1 MEYPIFR
8 GNLIILSIG
17 DKNMDQ
23 IKTGNFLVSLRKE
36 KNITQQQ
43 LADILQV
50 SVKAVSKWE
59 CGEGYPSLQSLKD
72 LSDFYGVTVDE
83 IINGER
89 NKTEAKEPVNTSI
102 QIKEKKP
109 LNFPILR
116 SISLGITGLG
126 IMLYF
131 IIMYCFYS
139 TAGSLICII
148 FATLIGIILSLLEL
162 NRYKNRKSIVI
173 ALFNYEFIIIG
184 IALSFMTF
192 CFSLS
197 KLNVNLGNNYYVT
210 FDSFHFATNFVN
222 IAICLIGFL
231 VLLIWGGIEYGLYL
245 KKGKDFFDALKDKG
259 NRILAVNNV
268 SLIIVLVIYSMS
280 NMYKFNTNS
289 IWYGVLFFAIPTIFE
304 IVDSIIDKHEI
315 TFKSI
320 NLALCVAALIGSI
333 TIQYV
338 FNEYVFDLET
348 IMFIETSI
356 LSFALSFVISSL
368 KKKEVKSIKNE

>member
-8 GNLIILSIG
+8 GNLIILSNG

-131 IIMYCFYS
+131 IIMYCCYS
-139 TAGSLICII
+139 TAGGLICIL
-148 FATLIGIILSLLEL
+148 FTTLIGLVLSLIEL
-162 NRYKNRKSIVI
+162 KHYKDRKNSII

-184 IALSFMTF
+184 IALSFISF
-192 CFSLS
+192 CFSLAT
-197 KLNVNLGNNYYVT
+197 LTVTVENYYVT
-210 FDSFHFATNFVN
+210 VDSFHFATNFVN

-268 SLIIVLVIYSMS
+268 SLIIVLILYVTLDS
-280 NMYKFNTNS
+280 NKYNC
-289 IWYGVLFFAIPTIFE
+289 IWYQVVFFAIPSLFE
-304 IVDSIIDKHEI
+304 IVEAFINKYEII
-315 TFKSI
+315 FKSI
-320 NLALCVAALIGSI
+320 NLVLCIAAFITSI
-333 TIQYV
+333 TMINVFSNYV
-338 FNEYVFDLET
+338 VELIT
-348 IMFIETSI
+348 ILFIETAA

-368 KKKEVKSIKNE
+368 KKKKVKSIENK

>member
-8 GNLIILSIG
+8 GNLIILSNG

-126 IMLYF
+126 IMLFF
-131 IIMYCFYS
+131 IIIYCAYS
-139 TAGSLICII
+139 TAGGLICIL
-148 FATLIGIILSLLEL
+148 FTTLIGLVLSLIEL
-162 NRYKNRKSIVI
+162 KHYKDRKNSII

-184 IALSFMTF
+184 IALSFISF
-192 CFSLS
+192 CFSLAT
-197 KLNVNLGNNYYVT
+197 LTVTVENYYVT
-210 FDSFHFATNFVN
+210 VDSFHFATNFVN

-245 KKGKDFFDALKDKG
+245 KKGKDFFDTLKDKG

-268 SLIIVLVIYSMS
+268 SLIIVLILYVTLDS
-280 NMYKFNTNS
+280 NKYNC
-289 IWYGVLFFAIPTIFE
+289 IWYQVVFFAIPSLFE
-304 IVDSIIDKHEI
+304 IVEAFINKYEII
-315 TFKSI
+315 FKSI
-320 NLALCVAALIGSI
+320 NLVLCIAAFITSI
-333 TIQYV
+333 TMINVFSNYV
-338 FNEYVFDLET
+338 VELIT
-348 IMFIETSI
+348 ILFIETAA

-368 KKKEVKSIKNE
+368 KKKEVKSIENK

>member
-8 GNLIILSIG
+8 GNLIILSNG

-131 IIMYCFYS
+131 IIMYCCYS
-139 TAGSLICII
+139 TAGSLICIL
-148 FATLIGIILSLLEL
+148 FTTLIGLVLSLIEL
-162 NRYKNRKSIVI
+162 KHYKDRKNSII
-173 ALFNYEFIIIG
+173 SLFNYEFIIIG
-184 IALSFMTF
+184 IALSFISF
-192 CFSLS
+192 CFSLAT
-197 KLNVNLGNNYYVT
+197 LTVTVENYYVT
-210 FDSFHFATNFVN
+210 VDSFHFATNFVN

-245 KKGKDFFDALKDKG
+245 KKGKDFFDTLKDKG

-268 SLIIVLVIYSMS
+268 SLIIVLILYVMLDS
-280 NMYKFNTNS
+280 NKYDC
-289 IWYGVLFFAIPTIFE
+289 IWYQVVFFAIPSLFE
-304 IVDSIIDKHEI
+304 IVEAFINKYEII
-315 TFKSI
+315 FKSI
-320 NLALCVAALIGSI
+320 NLVLCIAAFITSI
-333 TIQYV
+333 TMINVFSNYV
-338 FNEYVFDLET
+338 VELIT
-348 IMFIETSI
+348 ILFIETAA

-368 KKKEVKSIKNE
+368 KKKEVKSIENK

>member
-1 MEYPIFR
+1 
-8 GNLIILSIG
+8 
-17 DKNMDQ
+17 MDQ

-109 LNFPILR
+109 FDFPVLR

-148 FATLIGIILSLLEL
+148 FVTLIGIILSLLEL

-184 IALSFMTF
+184 IGLSFMTF
-192 CFSLS
+192 CFSLT

-231 VLLIWGGIEYGLYL
+231 VLLIWGGIEYGLFL

-368 KKKEVKSIKNE
+368 KKKEVKSIENK

>member
-8 GNLIILSIG
+8 GNLIILSNG

-116 SISLGITGLG
+116 SISLGINGLG
-126 IMLYF
+126 IMLFF
-131 IIMYCFYS
+131 IIIYCAYS
-139 TAGSLICII
+139 TAGGLICIL
-148 FATLIGIILSLLEL
+148 FTTLIGLVLSLIEL
-162 NRYKNRKSIVI
+162 KHYKDRKNSII

-184 IALSFMTF
+184 IALSFISF
-192 CFSLS
+192 CFSLAT
-197 KLNVNLGNNYYVT
+197 LTVTVENYYVT
-210 FDSFHFATNFVN
+210 VDSFHFATNFVN

-259 NRILAVNNV
+259 NRILTVNNV
-268 SLIIVLVIYSMS
+268 SLIIVLILYVMLDS
-280 NMYKFNTNS
+280 NKYNC
-289 IWYGVLFFAIPTIFE
+289 IWYQVLFFAIPSLFE
-304 IVDSIIDKHEI
+304 IVEAFINKYEII
-315 TFKSI
+315 FKSI
-320 NLALCVAALIGSI
+320 NLVLCIAAFITSI
-333 TIQYV
+333 TMINVFSNYV
-338 FNEYVFDLET
+338 VELIT
-348 IMFIETSI
+348 ILFIETAA

>member
-8 GNLIILSIG
+8 GNLIILSNG

-126 IMLYF
+126 IMLFF
-131 IIMYCFYS
+131 IIIYCAYS
-139 TAGSLICII
+139 TAGGLICIL
-148 FATLIGIILSLLEL
+148 FTTLIGLVLSLIEL
-162 NRYKNRKSIVI
+162 KHYKDRKDSII

-184 IALSFMTF
+184 IALSFISF
-192 CFSLS
+192 CFSLAT
-197 KLNVNLGNNYYVT
+197 LTVTVENYYVT
-210 FDSFHFATNFVN
+210 VDSFHFATNFVN

-268 SLIIVLVIYSMS
+268 SLIIVLILYVMLDS
-280 NMYKFNTNS
+280 NKYDC
-289 IWYGVLFFAIPTIFE
+289 IWYQVVFFAIPSLFE
-304 IVDSIIDKHEI
+304 IVEAFINKYEII
-315 TFKSI
+315 FKSI
-320 NLALCVAALIGSI
+320 NLVLCIAAFITSI
-333 TIQYV
+333 TMINVFSNYV
-338 FNEYVFDLET
+338 VELIT
-348 IMFIETSI
+348 ILFIETAA

-368 KKKEVKSIKNE
+368 KKKEVKSIENK

>member
-8 GNLIILSIG
+8 GNLIILSNG

-126 IMLYF
+126 IMLFF
-131 IIMYCFYS
+131 IIIYCAYS
-139 TAGSLICII
+139 TAGGLICIL
-148 FATLIGIILSLLEL
+148 FTTLIGLVLSLIEL
-162 NRYKNRKSIVI
+162 KHYKDRKNSII

-184 IALSFMTF
+184 IALSFISF
-192 CFSLS
+192 CFSLAT
-197 KLNVNLGNNYYVT
+197 LTVTVENYYVT
-210 FDSFHFATNFVN
+210 VDSFHFATNFVN

-245 KKGKDFFDALKDKG
+245 KKGKDFFDTLKDKG

-268 SLIIVLVIYSMS
+268 SLIIVLILYVMLDS
-280 NMYKFNTNS
+280 NKYDC
-289 IWYGVLFFAIPTIFE
+289 IWYQVVFFAIPSLFE
-304 IVDSIIDKHEI
+304 IVEAFINKYEII
-315 TFKSI
+315 FKSI
-320 NLALCVAALIGSI
+320 NLVLCIAAFITSI
-333 TIQYV
+333 TMINVFSNYV
-338 FNEYVFDLET
+338 VELITILFMET
-348 IMFIETSI
+348 AA

-368 KKKEVKSIKNE
+368 KKKEVKSIENK

>member
-8 GNLIILSIG
+8 GNLIILLNG

-126 IMLYF
+126 IMLFF
-131 IIMYCFYS
+131 IIIYCAYS
-139 TAGSLICII
+139 TAGGLICIL
-148 FATLIGIILSLLEL
+148 FTTLIGLVLSLIEL
-162 NRYKNRKSIVI
+162 KHYKDRKNSII

-184 IALSFMTF
+184 IALSFISF
-192 CFSLS
+192 CFSLAT
-197 KLNVNLGNNYYVT
+197 LTVTVENYYVT
-210 FDSFHFATNFVN
+210 VDSFHFATNFVN

-245 KKGKDFFDALKDKG
+245 KKGKDFFDTLKDKG

-268 SLIIVLVIYSMS
+268 SLIIVLILYVMLDS
-280 NMYKFNTNS
+280 NKYNC
-289 IWYGVLFFAIPTIFE
+289 IWYQVVFFAIPSLFE
-304 IVDSIIDKHEI
+304 IVEAFINKYEII
-315 TFKSI
+315 FKSI
-320 NLALCVAALIGSI
+320 NLVLCIAAFITSI
-333 TIQYV
+333 TMINVFSNYV
-338 FNEYVFDLET
+338 VELIT
-348 IMFIETSI
+348 ILFIETAA

-368 KKKEVKSIKNE
+368 KKKEVKSIENK

>member
-139 TAGSLICII
+139 TAGSLICIL
-148 FATLIGIILSLLEL
+148 FTTLIGLVLSLIEL
-162 NRYKNRKSIVI
+162 KHYKDRKNNII

-184 IALSFMTF
+184 IALSFISF
-192 CFSLS
+192 CFSLAT
-197 KLNVNLGNNYYVT
+197 LTVTVENYYVT
-210 FDSFHFATNFVN
+210 VDSFHFATNFVN

-231 VLLIWGGIEYGLYL
+231 VLLIWGGIEYGFYL

-268 SLIIVLVIYSMS
+268 SLIIVLILYVMLDS
-280 NMYKFNTNS
+280 NKYNC
-289 IWYGVLFFAIPTIFE
+289 IWYQVVFFAIPSLFE
-304 IVDSIIDKHEI
+304 IVEAFINKYEI

-320 NLALCVAALIGSI
+320 NLVLCIAAFITSI
-333 TIQYV
+333 TIINVFSNYV
-338 FNEYVFDLET
+338 VELTT
-348 IMFIETSI
+348 ILFIETAA

-368 KKKEVKSIKNE
+368 KKKEVKSIENK

>member
-59 CGEGYPSLQSLKD
+59 CGEGYPSIQSLKD

-126 IMLYF
+126 MMLFF
-131 IIMYCFYS
+131 IIIYCAYS
-139 TAGSLICII
+139 TAGGLICIL
-148 FATLIGIILSLLEL
+148 FTTLIGLVLSLIEL
-162 NRYKNRKSIVI
+162 KHYKDRKNSII

-184 IALSFMTF
+184 IALSFISF
-192 CFSLS
+192 CFSLAT
-197 KLNVNLGNNYYVT
+197 LTVTVENYYVT
-210 FDSFHFATNFVN
+210 VDSFHFATNFVN

-245 KKGKDFFDALKDKG
+245 KKGKDFFDTLKDKG

-268 SLIIVLVIYSMS
+268 SLIIVLILYVMLDS
-280 NMYKFNTNS
+280 NKYNC
-289 IWYGVLFFAIPTIFE
+289 IWYQVVFFAIPSLFE
-304 IVDSIIDKHEI
+304 IVEAFINKYEII
-315 TFKSI
+315 FKSI
-320 NLALCVAALIGSI
+320 NLVLCIAAFITSI
-333 TIQYV
+333 TMINVFSNYV
-338 FNEYVFDLET
+338 VELIT
-348 IMFIETSI
+348 ILFIETAA

-368 KKKEVKSIKNE
+368 KKKEVKSIENK

>member
-89 NKTEAKEPVNTSI
+89 NKTEVKESVNTSI

-131 IIMYCFYS
+131 IIMYCCYS
-139 TAGSLICII
+139 TAGSLICIL
-148 FATLIGIILSLLEL
+148 FTTLIGLVLSLIEL
-162 NRYKNRKSIVI
+162 KHYKNRKNSII

-184 IALSFMTF
+184 IALSFIGF
-192 CFSLS
+192 CFSLAT
-197 KLNVNLGNNYYVT
+197 LTATVENYYVT
-210 FDSFHFATNFVN
+210 VDSFHFATNFVN

-245 KKGKDFFDALKDKG
+245 KKGKDFFDTLKDKG

-268 SLIIVLVIYSMS
+268 SLIIVLILYVMLDS
-280 NMYKFNTNS
+280 NKYNC
-289 IWYGVLFFAIPTIFE
+289 IWYQVVFFAIPSLFE
-304 IVDSIIDKHEI
+304 IVEAFINKYEII
-315 TFKSI
+315 FKSV
-320 NLALCVAALIGSI
+320 NLILCIAAFITSI
-333 TIQYV
+333 TMINVFSNYV
-338 FNEYVFDLET
+338 VELIT
-348 IMFIETSI
+348 ILFIETAT

-368 KKKEVKSIKNE
+368 KKKEVKSIENK

>member
-1 MEYPIFR
+1 
-8 GNLIILSIG
+8 
-17 DKNMDQ
+17 MDQ

-89 NKTEAKEPVNTSI
+89 NKTEVKESVNTTTQS
-102 QIKEKKP
+102 KEKKP

-126 IMLYF
+126 IMLFF
-131 IIMYCFYS
+131 IIIYCAYS
-139 TAGSLICII
+139 TAGGLICIL
-148 FATLIGIILSLLEL
+148 FTTLIGLVLSLIEL
-162 NRYKNRKSIVI
+162 KHYKDRKNSII

-184 IALSFMTF
+184 MALSFISF
-192 CFSLS
+192 CFSLG
-197 KLNVNLGNNYYVT
+197 KLTVTVGNYYVT
-210 FDSFHFATNFVN
+210 YDSFHFAIDFSN

-245 KKGKDFFDALKDKG
+245 KKGKNFFDTLKDKG

-280 NMYKFNTNS
+280 NMYKFNTSS

-368 KKKEVKSIKNE
+368 KKKEVKSIENK

>member
-8 GNLIILSIG
+8 GNLIILSNG

-59 CGEGYPSLQSLKD
+59 CGEGYPSIQSLKD

-126 IMLYF
+126 IMLFF
-131 IIMYCFYS
+131 IIIYCAYS
-139 TAGSLICII
+139 TAGGLICIL
-148 FATLIGIILSLLEL
+148 FTTLIGLVLSLIEL
-162 NRYKNRKSIVI
+162 KHYKDRKNSII

-184 IALSFMTF
+184 IALSFISF
-192 CFSLS
+192 CFSLAT
-197 KLNVNLGNNYYVT
+197 LTVTVENYYVT
-210 FDSFHFATNFVN
+210 VDSFHFATNFVN

-268 SLIIVLVIYSMS
+268 SLIIVLILYVMLDS
-280 NMYKFNTNS
+280 NKYNC
-289 IWYGVLFFAIPTIFE
+289 IWYQVLFFAIPSLFE
-304 IVDSIIDKHEI
+304 IVEAFINKYEII
-315 TFKSI
+315 FKSI
-320 NLALCVAALIGSI
+320 NLVLCIAAFITSI
-333 TIQYV
+333 TMINVFSNYV
-338 FNEYVFDLET
+338 VELIT
-348 IMFIETSI
+348 IMFIETAA

-368 KKKEVKSIKNE
+368 KKKEVKSIENK

>member
-8 GNLIILSIG
+8 GNLIILSNG

-126 IMLYF
+126 IMLFF
-131 IIMYCFYS
+131 IIIYCAYS
-139 TAGSLICII
+139 TAGGLICIL
-148 FATLIGIILSLLEL
+148 FTTLIGLVLSLIEL
-162 NRYKNRKSIVI
+162 KHYKDRKNSII

-184 IALSFMTF
+184 IALSFISF
-192 CFSLS
+192 CFSLAT
-197 KLNVNLGNNYYVT
+197 LTVTVENYYVT
-210 FDSFHFATNFVN
+210 VDSFHFATNFVN

-268 SLIIVLVIYSMS
+268 SLIIVLILYVTLDS
-280 NMYKFNTNS
+280 NKYNC
-289 IWYGVLFFAIPTIFE
+289 IWYQVVFFAIPSLFE
-304 IVDSIIDKHEI
+304 IVEAFINKYEII
-315 TFKSI
+315 FKSI
-320 NLALCVAALIGSI
+320 NLVLCIAAFITSI
-333 TIQYV
+333 TMINVFSNYV
-338 FNEYVFDLET
+338 VELTT
-348 IMFIETSI
+348 ILFIETAA

-368 KKKEVKSIKNE
+368 KKKEVKSIENK

>member
-8 GNLIILSIG
+8 GNLIILSNG

-126 IMLYF
+126 IMLFF
-131 IIMYCFYS
+131 IIIYCAYS
-139 TAGSLICII
+139 TAGGLICIL
-148 FATLIGIILSLLEL
+148 FTTLIGLVLSLIEL
-162 NRYKNRKSIVI
+162 KHYKDRKNSII

-184 IALSFMTF
+184 IALSFISF
-192 CFSLS
+192 CFSLAT
-197 KLNVNLGNNYYVT
+197 LTVTVENYYVT
-210 FDSFHFATNFVN
+210 VDSFHFATNFVN

-231 VLLIWGGIEYGLYL
+231 VLLIWGGIEYGFYL

-268 SLIIVLVIYSMS
+268 SLIIVLILYVMLDS
-280 NMYKFNTNS
+280 NKYDC
-289 IWYGVLFFAIPTIFE
+289 IWYQVVFFAIPSLFE
-304 IVDSIIDKHEI
+304 IVEAFINKYEII
-315 TFKSI
+315 FKSI
-320 NLALCVAALIGSI
+320 NLVLCIAAFITSI
-333 TIQYV
+333 TMINVFSNYV
-338 FNEYVFDLET
+338 VELIT
-348 IMFIETSI
+348 ILFIETAA

-368 KKKEVKSIKNE
+368 KKKEVKSIENK

>member
-126 IMLYF
+126 IMLFF
-131 IIMYCFYS
+131 IIIYCAYS
-139 TAGSLICII
+139 TAGGLICIL
-148 FATLIGIILSLLEL
+148 FTTLIGLVLSLIEL
-162 NRYKNRKSIVI
+162 KHYKDRKNSII

-184 IALSFMTF
+184 IALSFISF
-192 CFSLS
+192 CFSLAT
-197 KLNVNLGNNYYVT
+197 LTVTVENYYVT
-210 FDSFHFATNFVN
+210 VDSFHFATNFVN

-245 KKGKDFFDALKDKG
+245 KKGKDFFDTLKDKG

-268 SLIIVLVIYSMS
+268 SLIIVLILYVTLDS
-280 NMYKFNTNS
+280 NKYNC
-289 IWYGVLFFAIPTIFE
+289 IWYQVVFFAIPSLFE
-304 IVDSIIDKHEI
+304 IVEAFINKYEII
-315 TFKSI
+315 FKSI
-320 NLALCVAALIGSI
+320 NLVLCIAAFITSI
-333 TIQYV
+333 TMINVFSNYV
-338 FNEYVFDLET
+338 VELIT
-348 IMFIETSI
+348 ILFIETAA

-368 KKKEVKSIKNE
+368 KKKEVKSIENK

>member
-8 GNLIILSIG
+8 GNLIILSNG

-126 IMLYF
+126 IMLFF
-131 IIMYCFYS
+131 IIIYCAYS
-139 TAGSLICII
+139 TAGGLICIL
-148 FATLIGIILSLLEL
+148 FTTLIGLVLSLIEL
-162 NRYKNRKSIVI
+162 KHYKDRKNSII

-184 IALSFMTF
+184 IALSFISF
-192 CFSLS
+192 CFSLAT
-197 KLNVNLGNNYYVT
+197 LTVTVENYYVT
-210 FDSFHFATNFVN
+210 VDSFHFATNFVN

-268 SLIIVLVIYSMS
+268 SLIIVLILYVMLDS
-280 NMYKFNTNS
+280 NKYNY
-289 IWYGVLFFAIPTIFE
+289 IWYQVLFFAIPSLFE
-304 IVDSIIDKHEI
+304 IVEAFINKYEII
-315 TFKSI
+315 FKSI
-320 NLALCVAALIGSI
+320 NLVLCIAAFITSI
-333 TIQYV
+333 TMINVFSNYV
-338 FNEYVFDLET
+338 VELIT
-348 IMFIETSI
+348 ILFIETAA

-368 KKKEVKSIKNE
+368 KKKEVKSIENK

>member
-8 GNLIILSIG
+8 GNLIILSNG

-59 CGEGYPSLQSLKD
+59 CGGGYPSLQSLKD

-126 IMLYF
+126 IMLFF
-131 IIMYCFYS
+131 IIIYCAYS
-139 TAGSLICII
+139 TAGGLICIL
-148 FATLIGIILSLLEL
+148 FTTLIGLVLSLIEL
-162 NRYKNRKSIVI
+162 KHYKDRKNSII

-184 IALSFMTF
+184 IALSFISF
-192 CFSLS
+192 CFSLAT
-197 KLNVNLGNNYYVT
+197 LTVTVENYYITV
-210 FDSFHFATNFVN
+210 DSFHFATNFVN

-259 NRILAVNNV
+259 NRILAVNNI
-268 SLIIVLVIYSMS
+268 SLIIVLILYVTLDS
-280 NMYKFNTNS
+280 NKYNC
-289 IWYGVLFFAIPTIFE
+289 IWYQVVFFAIPSLFE
-304 IVDSIIDKHEI
+304 IVEAFINKYGII
-315 TFKSI
+315 FKSI
-320 NLALCVAALIGSI
+320 NLVLCIAAFITSI
-333 TIQYV
+333 TMINVFSNYV
-338 FNEYVFDLET
+338 VELIT
-348 IMFIETSI
+348 IMFIETAA

-368 KKKEVKSIKNE
+368 KKKEVKSIENK

>member
-8 GNLIILSIG
+8 GNLIILSNG

-126 IMLYF
+126 IMLFF
-131 IIMYCFYS
+131 IIIYCAYS
-139 TAGSLICII
+139 TAGGLICIL
-148 FATLIGIILSLLEL
+148 FTTLIGLVLSLIEL
-162 NRYKNRKSIVI
+162 KHYKDRKNSII

-184 IALSFMTF
+184 IALSFISF
-192 CFSLS
+192 CFSLAT
-197 KLNVNLGNNYYVT
+197 LTVTVENYYVT
-210 FDSFHFATNFVN
+210 VDSFHFATNFVN

-245 KKGKDFFDALKDKG
+245 KKGKDFFDTLKDKG

-268 SLIIVLVIYSMS
+268 SLIIVLILYVMLDS
-280 NMYKFNTNS
+280 NKYNC
-289 IWYGVLFFAIPTIFE
+289 IWYQVIFFAIPSLFE
-304 IVDSIIDKHEI
+304 IVEAFINKYEII
-315 TFKSI
+315 FKSI
-320 NLALCVAALIGSI
+320 NLVLCIAAFITSI
-333 TIQYV
+333 TMINVFSNYV
-338 FNEYVFDLET
+338 VELIT
-348 IMFIETSI
+348 ILFIETAA

-368 KKKEVKSIKNE
+368 KKKEVKSIENK

>member
-8 GNLIILSIG
+8 GNLIILSNG

-50 SVKAVSKWE
+50 SVKAISKWE
-59 CGEGYPSLQSLKD
+59 CVEGYPSLQSLKD

-126 IMLYF
+126 IMLFF
-131 IIMYCFYS
+131 IIIYCAYS
-139 TAGSLICII
+139 TAGGLICIL
-148 FATLIGIILSLLEL
+148 FTTLIGLVLSLIEL
-162 NRYKNRKSIVI
+162 KHYKDRKNSII

-184 IALSFMTF
+184 IALSFISF
-192 CFSLS
+192 CFSLAT
-197 KLNVNLGNNYYVT
+197 LTVTVEYYYVT
-210 FDSFHFATNFVN
+210 VDSFHFATNFVN

-268 SLIIVLVIYSMS
+268 SLIIVLILYVTLDS
-280 NMYKFNTNS
+280 NKYNC
-289 IWYGVLFFAIPTIFE
+289 IWYQVVFFAIPSLFE
-304 IVDSIIDKHEI
+304 IVEAFINKYEII
-315 TFKSI
+315 FKSI
-320 NLALCVAALIGSI
+320 NLVLCIAAFITSI
-333 TIQYV
+333 TMINVFSNYV
-338 FNEYVFDLET
+338 VELIT
-348 IMFIETSI
+348 ILFIETAA

-368 KKKEVKSIKNE
+368 KKKEVKSIENK

>member
-8 GNLIILSIG
+8 GNLIILSNG

-126 IMLYF
+126 IMLFF
-131 IIMYCFYS
+131 IIIYCAYS
-139 TAGSLICII
+139 TAGGLICIL
-148 FATLIGIILSLLEL
+148 FTTLIGLVLSLIEL
-162 NRYKNRKSIVI
+162 KHYKDRKNSII

-184 IALSFMTF
+184 IALSFISF
-192 CFSLS
+192 CFSLPT
-197 KLNVNLGNNYYVT
+197 LTVTVENYYVT
-210 FDSFHFATNFVN
+210 VDSFHFATNFVN

-245 KKGKDFFDALKDKG
+245 KKGKDFFDTLKDKG

-268 SLIIVLVIYSMS
+268 SLIIVLILYVMLDS
-280 NMYKFNTNS
+280 NKYDC
-289 IWYGVLFFAIPTIFE
+289 IWYQVLFFAIPSLFE
-304 IVDSIIDKHEI
+304 IVETFINKYEII
-315 TFKSI
+315 FKSI
-320 NLALCVAALIGSI
+320 NLVLCIAAFITSI
-333 TIQYV
+333 TMINVFSNYV
-338 FNEYVFDLET
+338 VELIT
-348 IMFIETSI
+348 ILFIETAA

-368 KKKEVKSIKNE
+368 KKKEVKSIENK

>member
-8 GNLIILSIG
+8 GNLIILSNG

-43 LADILQV
+43 LADIIQV

-116 SISLGITGLG
+116 SISLGIIGLG

-131 IIMYCFYS
+131 IIMYCCYS
-139 TAGSLICII
+139 TAGSLICIL
-148 FATLIGIILSLLEL
+148 FTTLIGLVLSLIEL
-162 NRYKNRKSIVI
+162 KHYKDRKNSII

-184 IALSFMTF
+184 IALSFISF
-192 CFSLS
+192 CFSLAT
-197 KLNVNLGNNYYVT
+197 LTVTVENYYVT
-210 FDSFHFATNFVN
+210 VDSFHFATNFVN

-245 KKGKDFFDALKDKG
+245 KKGKDFFDTLKDKG

-268 SLIIVLVIYSMS
+268 SLIIVLILYVTLDS
-280 NMYKFNTNS
+280 NKYNC
-289 IWYGVLFFAIPTIFE
+289 IWYQVVFFAIPSLFE
-304 IVDSIIDKHEI
+304 IVEAFINKYEII
-315 TFKSI
+315 FKSI
-320 NLALCVAALIGSI
+320 NLVLCIAAFITSI
-333 TIQYV
+333 TMINVFSNYV
-338 FNEYVFDLET
+338 VELIT
-348 IMFIETSI
+348 ILFIETAA

-368 KKKEVKSIKNE
+368 KKKEVKSIENK

>member
-1 MEYPIFR
+1 
-8 GNLIILSIG
+8 
-17 DKNMDQ
+17 MDQ

-89 NKTEAKEPVNTSI
+89 NKTEVKEPLNTSI

-109 LNFPILR
+109 FNFPVLR

-197 KLNVNLGNNYYVT
+197 TLTEIVGNYYVT
-210 FDSFHFATNFVN
+210 YGSFHFAINFSN

-268 SLIIVLVIYSMS
+268 SLIIVLILYVMLDS
-280 NMYKFNTNS
+280 NKYNC
-289 IWYGVLFFAIPTIFE
+289 IWYQVLFFAIPSLFE
-304 IVDSIIDKHEI
+304 IVEAFINKYEII
-315 TFKSI
+315 FKSI
-320 NLALCVAALIGSI
+320 NLVLCIAAFITSI
-333 TIQYV
+333 TMINVFSNYV
-338 FNEYVFDLET
+338 VELIT
-348 IMFIETSI
+348 ILFIETAA

-368 KKKEVKSIKNE
+368 KKKEVKSIENK

>member
-8 GNLIILSIG
+8 GNLIIFSNG

-126 IMLYF
+126 IMLFF
-131 IIMYCFYS
+131 IIIYCAYS
-139 TAGSLICII
+139 TAGGLICIL
-148 FATLIGIILSLLEL
+148 FTTLIGLVLSLIEL
-162 NRYKNRKSIVI
+162 KHYKDRKNSII

-184 IALSFMTF
+184 IALSFISF
-192 CFSLS
+192 CFSLAT
-197 KLNVNLGNNYYVT
+197 LTVTVENYYVT
-210 FDSFHFATNFVN
+210 VDSFHFATNFVN

-268 SLIIVLVIYSMS
+268 SLIIVLILYVMLDS
-280 NMYKFNTNS
+280 NKYNC
-289 IWYGVLFFAIPTIFE
+289 IWYQVVFFAIPSLFE
-304 IVDSIIDKHEI
+304 IVEAFINKYEII
-315 TFKSI
+315 FKSI
-320 NLALCVAALIGSI
+320 NLVLCIAAFITSI
-333 TIQYV
+333 TMINVFSNYV
-338 FNEYVFDLET
+338 VELIT
-348 IMFIETSI
+348 ILFIETAA
-356 LSFALSFVISSL
+356 LSFALSFVISTL
-368 KKKEVKSIKNE
+368 KKKEVKSIENK

>member
-8 GNLIILSIG
+8 GNLIILSNG

-126 IMLYF
+126 IMLFF
-131 IIMYCFYS
+131 IIIYCAYS
-139 TAGSLICII
+139 TAGGLICIL
-148 FATLIGIILSLLEL
+148 FTTLIGLVLSLIEL
-162 NRYKNRKSIVI
+162 KHYKDRKNSII

-184 IALSFMTF
+184 ITLSFISF
-192 CFSLS
+192 CFSLDT
-197 KLNVNLGNNYYVT
+197 LTVTVENYYVT
-210 FDSFHFATNFVN
+210 VDSFHFATNFVN

-268 SLIIVLVIYSMS
+268 SLIIVLILYVTLDS
-280 NMYKFNTNS
+280 NKYNC
-289 IWYGVLFFAIPTIFE
+289 IWYQVVFFAIPSLFE
-304 IVDSIIDKHEI
+304 IVEAFINKYEII
-315 TFKSI
+315 FKSI
-320 NLALCVAALIGSI
+320 NLVLCIAAFIASI
-333 TIQYV
+333 TMINVFSNYV
-338 FNEYVFDLET
+338 VELIT
-348 IMFIETSI
+348 IMFIETAA

-368 KKKEVKSIKNE
+368 KKKEVKSIENK

>member
-89 NKTEAKEPVNTSI
+89 NKTEVKKPVNTSI

-126 IMLYF
+126 IMLFF
-131 IIMYCFYS
+131 IIIYCAYS
-139 TAGSLICII
+139 TAGGLICIL
-148 FATLIGIILSLLEL
+148 FTTLIGLVLSLIEL
-162 NRYKNRKSIVI
+162 KHYKDRKNSII

-184 IALSFMTF
+184 IALSFISF
-192 CFSLS
+192 CFSLAT
-197 KLNVNLGNNYYVT
+197 LTVTVENYYVT
-210 FDSFHFATNFVN
+210 VDSFHFATNFVN

-268 SLIIVLVIYSMS
+268 SLIIVLILYVMLDS
-280 NMYKFNTNS
+280 NKYNC
-289 IWYGVLFFAIPTIFE
+289 IWYQVVFFAIPSLFE
-304 IVDSIIDKHEI
+304 IVEAFINKYEII
-315 TFKSI
+315 FKSI
-320 NLALCVAALIGSI
+320 NLVLCIAAFITSI
-333 TIQYV
+333 TMINVFSNYV
-338 FNEYVFDLET
+338 VELIT
-348 IMFIETSI
+348 ILFIETAA

-368 KKKEVKSIKNE
+368 KKKEVKSIENK

>member
-8 GNLIILSIG
+8 GNLIILSNG

-126 IMLYF
+126 IMLFF
-131 IIMYCFYS
+131 IIIYCAYS
-139 TAGSLICII
+139 TAGGLICIL
-148 FATLIGIILSLLEL
+148 FTTLIGLVLSLIEL
-162 NRYKNRKSIVI
+162 KHYKDRKNSII

-184 IALSFMTF
+184 IALSFISF
-192 CFSLS
+192 CFSLAT
-197 KLNVNLGNNYYVT
+197 LTVTVENYYVT
-210 FDSFHFATNFVN
+210 VDSFHFATNFVN

-245 KKGKDFFDALKDKG
+245 KKGKDFFDTLKDKG

-268 SLIIVLVIYSMS
+268 SLIIVLILYVMLDS
-280 NMYKFNTNS
+280 NKYNC
-289 IWYGVLFFAIPTIFE
+289 IWYQVVFFAIPSLFE
-304 IVDSIIDKHEI
+304 IVEAFINKYEII
-315 TFKSI
+315 FKSI
-320 NLALCVAALIGSI
+320 NLVLCIAAFITSI
-333 TIQYV
+333 TMINVFSNYV
-338 FNEYVFDLET
+338 VELITILFMET
-348 IMFIETSI
+348 AA

-368 KKKEVKSIKNE
+368 KKKEVKSIENK

>member
-8 GNLIILSIG
+8 GNLIILSNG

-126 IMLYF
+126 IMLFF
-131 IIMYCFYS
+131 IIIYCAYS
-139 TAGSLICII
+139 TAGGLICIL
-148 FATLIGIILSLLEL
+148 FTTLIGLVLSLIEL
-162 NRYKNRKSIVI
+162 KHYKDRKNSII

-184 IALSFMTF
+184 IALSFISF
-192 CFSLS
+192 CFSLAT
-197 KLNVNLGNNYYVT
+197 LTVTVENYYVT
-210 FDSFHFATNFVN
+210 VDSFHFATNFVN

-245 KKGKDFFDALKDKG
+245 KKGKDFFDTLKDKG

-268 SLIIVLVIYSMS
+268 SLIIVLILYVMLDS
-280 NMYKFNTNS
+280 NKYNC
-289 IWYGVLFFAIPTIFE
+289 IWYQVVFFAIPSLFE
-304 IVDSIIDKHEI
+304 MVEAFINKYEII
-315 TFKSI
+315 FKSI
-320 NLALCVAALIGSI
+320 NLVLCIAAFITSI
-333 TIQYV
+333 TMINVFSNYV
-338 FNEYVFDLET
+338 VELIT
-348 IMFIETSI
+348 ILFIETAA
-356 LSFALSFVISSL
+356 LSFALSFVISTL
-368 KKKEVKSIKNE
+368 KKKEVKSIENK

>member
-8 GNLIILSIG
+8 GNLIILSNG

-116 SISLGITGLG
+116 SISLGITGLE

-131 IIMYCFYS
+131 IIMYCCYS
-139 TAGSLICII
+139 TAGSLICIL
-148 FATLIGIILSLLEL
+148 FTTLIGLVLSLIEL
-162 NRYKNRKSIVI
+162 KHYKDRKNSII

-184 IALSFMTF
+184 IALSFISF
-192 CFSLS
+192 CFSLAT
-197 KLNVNLGNNYYVT
+197 LTTTVENYYVT
-210 FDSFHFATNFVN
+210 VDSFHFATNFVN

-245 KKGKDFFDALKDKG
+245 KKGKDFFDTLKDKG

-268 SLIIVLVIYSMS
+268 SLIIVLILYVRLDS
-280 NMYKFNTNS
+280 NKYDC
-289 IWYGVLFFAIPTIFE
+289 IWYQVVFFAIPSLFE
-304 IVDSIIDKHEI
+304 IVEAFINKYEII
-315 TFKSI
+315 FKSI
-320 NLALCVAALIGSI
+320 NLVLCIAAFITSI
-333 TIQYV
+333 TMINVFSNYV
-338 FNEYVFDLET
+338 VELIT
-348 IMFIETSI
+348 ILFIETAA

-368 KKKEVKSIKNE
+368 KKKEVKSIENK

>member
-89 NKTEAKEPVNTSI
+89 NKTEAKESVNTSI
-102 QIKEKKP
+102 QIKGKKP
-109 LNFPILR
+109 FNFPVLR

-139 TAGSLICII
+139 TAGGLICIL
-148 FATLIGIILSLLEL
+148 FTTLIGLVLSLIEL
-162 NRYKNRKSIVI
+162 KHYKDRKNSII

-184 IALSFMTF
+184 IALSFISF
-192 CFSLS
+192 CFSLAT
-197 KLNVNLGNNYYVT
+197 LTVTVENHYVT
-210 FDSFHFATNFVN
+210 VDSFHFATNFVN

-245 KKGKDFFDALKDKG
+245 KKGKDFFDTLKDKG

-268 SLIIVLVIYSMS
+268 SLIIVLILYVMLDS
-280 NMYKFNTNS
+280 NKYDC
-289 IWYGVLFFAIPTIFE
+289 IWYQVVFFAIPSLFE
-304 IVDSIIDKHEI
+304 IVEAFINKYEII
-315 TFKSI
+315 FKSI
-320 NLALCVAALIGSI
+320 NLVLCIAAFITSI
-333 TIQYV
+333 TMINVFSNYV
-338 FNEYVFDLET
+338 VELIT
-348 IMFIETSI
+348 ILFIETAA

-368 KKKEVKSIKNE
+368 KKKEVKSIENK

>member
-8 GNLIILSIG
+8 GNLIILSNG

-126 IMLYF
+126 IMLFF
-131 IIMYCFYS
+131 IIIYCAYS
-139 TAGSLICII
+139 TAGGLICIL
-148 FATLIGIILSLLEL
+148 FTTLIGLVLSLIEL
-162 NRYKNRKSIVI
+162 KHYKDRKNSII

-184 IALSFMTF
+184 IALSFISF
-192 CFSLS
+192 CFSLAT
-197 KLNVNLGNNYYVT
+197 LTVTVENYYVT
-210 FDSFHFATNFVN
+210 VDSFHFATNFVN

-268 SLIIVLVIYSMS
+268 SLIIVLILYVTLDS
-280 NMYKFNTNS
+280 NKYNC
-289 IWYGVLFFAIPTIFE
+289 IWYQVVFFAIPSLFE
-304 IVDSIIDKHEI
+304 IVEAFINKYEII
-315 TFKSI
+315 FKSI
-320 NLALCVAALIGSI
+320 NLVLCIAAFITSI
-333 TIQYV
+333 TMINVFSNYV
-338 FNEYVFDLET
+338 VELIT
-348 IMFIETSI
+348 ILFIETAA

-368 KKKEVKSIKNE
+368 KKKEVKSIENK

>member
-8 GNLIILSIG
+8 GNLIILSNG

-59 CGEGYPSLQSLKD
+59 CGQGYPSIQSLKD

-126 IMLYF
+126 IILYF
-131 IIMYCFYS
+131 IIMYCCYS
-139 TAGSLICII
+139 TAGSLICIL
-148 FATLIGIILSLLEL
+148 FTTLIGLVLSLIEL
-162 NRYKNRKSIVI
+162 KHYKDRKNSII

-184 IALSFMTF
+184 IALSFISF
-192 CFSLS
+192 CFSLAT
-197 KLNVNLGNNYYVT
+197 LTVTVENYYVT
-210 FDSFHFATNFVN
+210 VDSFHFATNFVN

-245 KKGKDFFDALKDKG
+245 KKGKDFFDTLKDKG

-268 SLIIVLVIYSMS
+268 SLIIVLILYVTLDS
-280 NMYKFNTNS
+280 NKYNC
-289 IWYGVLFFAIPTIFE
+289 IWYQVVFFAIPSLFE
-304 IVDSIIDKHEI
+304 IVEAFINKYEII
-315 TFKSI
+315 FKSI
-320 NLALCVAALIGSI
+320 NLVLCIAAFITSI
-333 TIQYV
+333 TMINVFSNYV
-338 FNEYVFDLET
+338 VELIT
-348 IMFIETSI
+348 ILFIETAA

-368 KKKEVKSIKNE
+368 KKKEVKSIENK

>member
-8 GNLIILSIG
+8 ENLIILSNG

-59 CGEGYPSLQSLKD
+59 CGEGYPSIQSLKD

-131 IIMYCFYS
+131 IIMYCCYS
-139 TAGSLICII
+139 TAGGLICIL
-148 FATLIGIILSLLEL
+148 FTTLIGLVLSLIEL
-162 NRYKNRKSIVI
+162 KHYKDRKNNII

-184 IALSFMTF
+184 IALSFISF
-192 CFSLS
+192 CFSLAT
-197 KLNVNLGNNYYVT
+197 LTATVENYYVT
-210 FDSFHFATNFVN
+210 VDSFHFATNFVN

-268 SLIIVLVIYSMS
+268 SLIIVLILYVMLDS
-280 NMYKFNTNS
+280 NKYNC
-289 IWYGVLFFAIPTIFE
+289 IWYQVVFFAIPSLFE
-304 IVDSIIDKHEI
+304 IVEAFINKYEII
-315 TFKSI
+315 FKSI
-320 NLALCVAALIGSI
+320 NLVLCIAAFITSIAMINVFSNYVVELI
-333 TIQYV
+333 
-338 FNEYVFDLET
+338 T
-348 IMFIETSI
+348 IMFIETAA

-368 KKKEVKSIKNE
+368 KKKEVKSIENK

>member
-8 GNLIILSIG
+8 GNLIILSNG

-126 IMLYF
+126 IMLFF
-131 IIMYCFYS
+131 IIIYCAYS
-139 TAGSLICII
+139 TAGGLICIL
-148 FATLIGIILSLLEL
+148 FTTLIGLVLSLIEL
-162 NRYKNRKSIVI
+162 KHYKDRKNNII

-184 IALSFMTF
+184 IALSFISF
-192 CFSLS
+192 CFSLAT
-197 KLNVNLGNNYYVT
+197 LTVTVENYYVT
-210 FDSFHFATNFVN
+210 VDSFHFATNFVN

-245 KKGKDFFDALKDKG
+245 KKGKDFFDTLKDKG

-268 SLIIVLVIYSMS
+268 SLIIVLILYVMLDS
-280 NMYKFNTNS
+280 NKYNC
-289 IWYGVLFFAIPTIFE
+289 IWYQVLFFAIPSLFE
-304 IVDSIIDKHEI
+304 IVEAFINKYEII
-315 TFKSI
+315 FKSI
-320 NLALCVAALIGSI
+320 NLVLCIAAFITSI
-333 TIQYV
+333 TMINVFSNYV
-338 FNEYVFDLET
+338 VELIT
-348 IMFIETSI
+348 ILFIETAA

-368 KKKEVKSIKNE
+368 KKKEIKSIENK

>member
-8 GNLIILSIG
+8 GNLIILSNG

-126 IMLYF
+126 IMLFF
-131 IIMYCFYS
+131 IIIYCAYS
-139 TAGSLICII
+139 TAGGLICIL
-148 FATLIGIILSLLEL
+148 FTTLIGLVLSLIEL
-162 NRYKNRKSIVI
+162 KHYKDRKNSII

-184 IALSFMTF
+184 IALSFISF
-192 CFSLS
+192 CFSLAT
-197 KLNVNLGNNYYVT
+197 LTVTVENYYVT
-210 FDSFHFATNFVN
+210 VDSFHFATNFVN

-245 KKGKDFFDALKDKG
+245 KKGKDFFDTLKDKG

-268 SLIIVLVIYSMS
+268 SLIIVLILYVMLDS
-280 NMYKFNTNS
+280 NKYNC
-289 IWYGVLFFAIPTIFE
+289 IWYQVVFFAIPSLFE
-304 IVDSIIDKHEI
+304 IVEAFINKYEII
-315 TFKSI
+315 FKSI
-320 NLALCVAALIGSI
+320 NLVLCIAAFITSI
-333 TIQYV
+333 TMINVFSNYV
-338 FNEYVFDLET
+338 VELITILFVET
-348 IMFIETSI
+348 AA

-368 KKKEVKSIKNE
+368 KKKEVKSIENK

>member
-8 GNLIILSIG
+8 GNLIILSNG

-131 IIMYCFYS
+131 IIMYCCYS
-139 TAGSLICII
+139 TAGSLICIL
-148 FATLIGIILSLLEL
+148 FTTLIGLVLSLIEL
-162 NRYKNRKSIVI
+162 KHYKDRKNSII

-184 IALSFMTF
+184 IALSFISF
-192 CFSLS
+192 CFSLAT
-197 KLNVNLGNNYYVT
+197 LTVTVENYNVTV
-210 FDSFHFATNFVN
+210 DSFHFATNFVN

-268 SLIIVLVIYSMS
+268 SLIIVLILYVTLDS
-280 NMYKFNTNS
+280 NKYNC
-289 IWYGVLFFAIPTIFE
+289 IWYQVVFFAIPSLFE
-304 IVDSIIDKHEI
+304 IVEAFINKYEII
-315 TFKSI
+315 FKSI
-320 NLALCVAALIGSI
+320 NLVLCIAAFITSI
-333 TIQYV
+333 TMINVFINYV
-338 FNEYVFDLET
+338 VELIT
-348 IMFIETSI
+348 ILFIETAA

-368 KKKEVKSIKNE
+368 KKKEVKSIENK

>member
-8 GNLIILSIG
+8 GNLIILSNG

-131 IIMYCFYS
+131 IIMYCCYS
-139 TAGSLICII
+139 TAGSLICIL
-148 FATLIGIILSLLEL
+148 FTTLIGLVLSLIEL
-162 NRYKNRKSIVI
+162 KHYKDRKNSII

-184 IALSFMTF
+184 IALSFISF
-192 CFSLS
+192 CFSLAT
-197 KLNVNLGNNYYVT
+197 LTVTVENYYVT
-210 FDSFHFATNFVN
+210 VDSFHFATNFVN

-268 SLIIVLVIYSMS
+268 SLIIVLILYVTLDS
-280 NMYKFNTNS
+280 NKYNC
-289 IWYGVLFFAIPTIFE
+289 IWYQVVFFAIPSLFE
-304 IVDSIIDKHEI
+304 IVEAFINKYGII
-315 TFKSI
+315 FKSI
-320 NLALCVAALIGSI
+320 NLVLCIAAFITSI
-333 TIQYV
+333 TMINVFINYV
-338 FNEYVFDLET
+338 VELIT
-348 IMFIETSI
+348 ILFIETAA

-368 KKKEVKSIKNE
+368 KKKEVKSIENK

>member
-8 GNLIILSIG
+8 GNLIILSNG

-102 QIKEKKP
+102 QIKGKKP

-126 IMLYF
+126 IMLFF
-131 IIMYCFYS
+131 IIIYCAYS
-139 TAGSLICII
+139 TAGGLICIL
-148 FATLIGIILSLLEL
+148 FTTLIGLVLSLIEL
-162 NRYKNRKSIVI
+162 KHYKDRKNSII

-184 IALSFMTF
+184 IALSFISF
-192 CFSLS
+192 CFSLAT
-197 KLNVNLGNNYYVT
+197 LTVTVENYYVT
-210 FDSFHFATNFVN
+210 VDSFHFATNFVN

-245 KKGKDFFDALKDKG
+245 KKGKNFFDTLKDKE

-268 SLIIVLVIYSMS
+268 SLIIVLILYVMLDS
-280 NMYKFNTNS
+280 NKYNC
-289 IWYGVLFFAIPTIFE
+289 IWYQVLFFAIPSLFE
-304 IVDSIIDKHEI
+304 IVEAFINKYEII
-315 TFKSI
+315 FKSI
-320 NLALCVAALIGSI
+320 NLVLCIAAFITSI
-333 TIQYV
+333 TMINVFSNYV
-338 FNEYVFDLET
+338 VELITILFMET
-348 IMFIETSI
+348 AT

-368 KKKEVKSIKNE
+368 KKKEVKSIENK

>member
-59 CGEGYPSLQSLKD
+59 CGEGYPSIQSLKD

-126 IMLYF
+126 IMLFF
-131 IIMYCFYS
+131 IIIYCAYS
-139 TAGSLICII
+139 TAGGLICIL
-148 FATLIGIILSLLEL
+148 FTTLIGLVLSLIEL
-162 NRYKNRKSIVI
+162 KHYKDRKNSII

-184 IALSFMTF
+184 IALSFISF
-192 CFSLS
+192 CFSLAT
-197 KLNVNLGNNYYVT
+197 LTVTVENYYITV
-210 FDSFHFATNFVN
+210 DSFHFATNFVN

-245 KKGKDFFDALKDKG
+245 KKGKDFFDTLKDKG

-268 SLIIVLVIYSMS
+268 SLIIVLILYVMLDS
-280 NMYKFNTNS
+280 NKYDC
-289 IWYGVLFFAIPTIFE
+289 IWYQVLFFAIPSLFE
-304 IVDSIIDKHEI
+304 IVEAFINKYEII
-315 TFKSI
+315 FKSI
-320 NLALCVAALIGSI
+320 NLVLCIAAFITSI
-333 TIQYV
+333 TMINVFSNYV
-338 FNEYVFDLET
+338 VELIT
-348 IMFIETSI
+348 ILFIETAA

-368 KKKEVKSIKNE
+368 KKKEVKSIENK